1 MRMIV
6 LRGKKGGIEMIHFIT
21 NIMDL
26 YGYVVL
32 FLGLLFETL
41 ALPLPGEAIM
51 TYAGLLVFQGKLNWI
66 LSILMAGAGSSIGM
80 TLAYGIGYKL
90 GSPFFEKYGARFH
103 FGPDK
108 FKKTSQWFERYGN
121 KVLIIAYFIPGIRH
135 ITGYFSGVTRMPF
148 RTYMIYA
155 YTGAFLW
162 TGTFITLGKLLGPKW
177 EVYHRLITRYLI
189 IAGVIALIIFIVI
202 YLYKKQR
209 TQLFAWTIQALH
221 RFHSLGRVKFLLV
234 VAAIVF
240 VGFFGLM
247 IGLIQDF
254 LAQETTQFDIV
265 TTYII
270 QEIFSEGWSDWIN
283 KMEWISSVQVLF
295 PIAGLTLIW
304 IMFKGKERILESG
317 FLLFVI
323 LGGELLDNVLRKVFH
338 RVGPIPNHLKL
349 PYTFP
354 SEQTLLTLAVYGFSA
369 YLLFR
374 HYGTV
379 WARIVA
385 PLTVVVIALV
395 VGISQIYSD
404 LQYPSDVVAGYVFGG
419 VWLSLNI
426 VLLEIFRIMHKDKMV
441 R

>member
-1 MRMIV
+1 MM
-6 LRGKKGGIEMIHFIT
+6 HFLT
-21 NIMDL
+21 NFMNL
-26 YGYVVL
+26 YGYAVL
-32 FLGLLFETL
+32 FFGLMFETL

-51 TYAGLLVFQGKLNWI
+51 TYAGLLVFQGKMNWI

-80 TLAYGIGYKL
+80 TMAYGIGYKL
-90 GSPFFEKYGARFH
+90 GSPFFEKYGTRFH

-155 YTGAFLW
+155 YSGAFIW
-162 TGTFITLGKLLGPKW
+162 SGTFITLGKVLGPKW
-177 EVYHRLITRYLI
+177 EVYHKLITRYLI

-202 YLYKKQR
+202 YLYKKKR
-209 TQLFAWTIQALH
+209 TQLLEWTLQALQ

-234 VAAIVF
+234 AAAIVF
-240 VGFFGLM
+240 ISFFGLM
-247 IGLIQDF
+247 ISLIQDF
-254 LAQETTQFDIV
+254 FAQESIEFDTV

-270 QEIFSEGWSDWIN
+270 QEIFSEGWSQWMD
-283 KMEWISSVQVLF
+283 KMEWISSVQVLY
-295 PIAGLTLIW
+295 PIAGLTLVW
-304 IMFKGKERILESG
+304 ILFKGKERILEFG

-323 LGGELLDNVLRKVFH
+323 IGGEILDKVLRNLFH
-338 RVGPIPNHLKL
+338 RLGPIPNQLKL

-385 PLTVVVIALV
+385 PFTVVVIALL

-426 VLLEIFRIMHKDKMV
+426 VLLEIFRIMHKEKIV
-441 R
+441 K